1 MYLMY
6 CPRLAPLHLSLI
18 SFIALSFAVIGATS
32 VPAFAGRPEA
42 TVHGEKID
50 IGPIKKHLV
59 VAHDG
64 SGHYF
69 VAAPG
74 VNTWELYYGDG
85 KTFYKQIVAGGGSQK
100 NKDKNSWYFFA
111 PRERGNAD
119 LARTQTDWTLQCGK
133 RKATYKTLSLAEQK
147 KILGSAK
154 FEIFSFRRQAHAL
167 LRDRRGIYYYI
178 DKHRFLGRDYRLF
191 VGRRGNMKKYK
202 LVDIVDDSEGQI
214 FITKKGDLNLRDDK
228 DDKAVWSKGKSEKKL
243 KKIPVVDNRVLIYTD
258 LGPYENTR
266 MRTPC
271 EEL

>member
-1 MYLMY
+1 MYPMY
-6 CPRLAPLHLSLI
+6 CPRPAPLHLYLSLI
-18 SFIALSFAVIGATS
+18 SLLVLSFATT
-32 VPAFAGRPEA
+32 PAFAEKPKA
-42 TVHGEKID
+42 TVSGEKVD

-69 VAAPG
+69 VAAPNI
-74 VNTWELYYGDG
+74 NTWELYYGDG

-100 NKDKNSWYFFA
+100 SKEKNDWFFFA
-111 PRERGNAD
+111 PREQRNAD
-119 LARTQTDWTLQCGK
+119 LTRTQADWILQCGK
-133 RKATYKTLSLAEQK
+133 RKATYKTLSVAEQT
-147 KILGSAK
+147 KILDSAK
-154 FEIFSFRRQAHAL
+154 FEVFSFRRQAHAL

-178 DKHRFLGRDYRLF
+178 DKHRFIHRDYRLF

-202 LVDIVDDSEGQI
+202 LIDIVDDSEGQI
-214 FITKKGDLNLRDDK
+214 FITKKGDLHLRDDK
-228 DDKAVWSKGKSEKKL
+228 DDKAAWTKRQSEKKL
-243 KKIPVVDNRVLIYTD
+243 KKIPVSENRVLIYTN